1 MSLAASH
8 PPSGIAERIARARL
22 TPAQQR
28 MAQYVLAHPFRV
40 ATMTID
46 EFAAATGVSVASA
59 NRLARA
65 LDLPGYPQFRSML
78 ARGFEAALAPVAK
91 LRTGLAHTGKGE
103 GGAAQI
109 FAASLQEDIDN
120 AQRSLQALDGA
131 ACARAVADI
140 LAAERVYVIG
150 FGSSGFLA
158 GLLQRGLCMHVRA
171 VASLAG
177 PGGVSQAAR
186 QLACM
191 TARDLVIAIAFP
203 RYLND
208 TVQLAARAQAAGVP
222 VLALTDAP
230 TSPLAATASVALY
243 AHAERQILPS
253 SDTAALSLI
262 EALSAAVAVR
272 AQNSVAAAAAAT
284 QSVMPWLLHHSG
296 PESAPRHAQ
305 PHAHLNVHQNAHQ
318 NAQATPPKR
327 GRR

>member
-1 MSLAASH
+1 MSAAAS
-8 PPSGIAERIARARL
+8 PAPVSIIDRIAQARL
-22 TPAQQR
+22 TRAQQR

-59 NRLARA
+59 NRFARTLA
-65 LDLPGYPQFRSML
+65 LPGYPQFRGEL
-78 ARGFEAALAPVAK
+78 ARGFEAALAPVEK
-91 LRTGLAHTGKGE
+91 LRTGLAQSDKG
-103 GGAAQI
+103 GGSAAQI
-109 FAASLQEDIDN
+109 FAATLQEDIHN
-120 AQRSLQALDGA
+120 AQRSLQALDA
-131 ACARAVADI
+131 RACERAVAGI
-140 LAAERVYVIG
+140 LAAERVYIIG

-158 GLLQRGLCMHVRA
+158 GLLQRGLCMHVR
-171 VASLAG
+171 VAQSLAG

-191 TARDLVIAIAFP
+191 TARDLVIAIALP

-208 TVQLAARAQAAGVP
+208 TVTLAASAKAAGVP

-230 TSPLAATASVALY
+230 TSPLVPTAQVALY

-262 EALSAAVAVR
+262 EALCAAVAVR

-284 QSVMPWLLHHSG
+284 QSVMPWLLHKSVH
-296 PESAPRHAQ
+296 R
-305 PHAHLNVHQNAHQ
+305 NVHKSVYDNAS
-318 NAQATPPKR
+318 ATTRKR
-327 GRR
+327 GQK

>member
-1 MSLAASH
+1 MSPATSH
-8 PPSGIAERIARARL
+8 FPSTIADRIAQTQARL
-22 TPAQQR
+22 TRAQHR

-59 NRLARA
+59 NRFAHTLE
-65 LDLPGYPQFRSML
+65 LPGYPQFRGEL
-78 ARGFEAALAPVAK
+78 ARGFEAALAPVEK
-91 LRTGLAHTGKGE
+91 LRTGLAHAGGSGGKGRSS
-103 GGAAQI
+103 AAQI
-109 FAASLQEDIDN
+109 FAATLQEDIHN
-120 AQRSLQALDGA
+120 AQRSLQALDGQ
-131 ACARAVADI
+131 ACERAVAGI
-140 LAAERVYVIG
+140 LAAGRVAIIG

-158 GLLQRGLCMHVRA
+158 GLLQRNLCMHVRA
-171 VASLAG
+171 AESLAG

-191 TARDLVIAIAFP
+191 TGKDLVIAIAFP

-208 TVQLAARAQAAGVP
+208 TVRLAASARAAGVP

-230 TSPLAATASVALY
+230 TSPLVPTAKVTLY

-262 EALSAAVAVR
+262 EALCAAVAVR

-284 QSVMPWLLHHSG
+284 QSVMPWLLHKSV
-296 PESAPRHAQ
+296 PKNVAKSVYDNASATIR
-305 PHAHLNVHQNAHQ
+305 
-318 NAQATPPKR
+318 KR
-327 GRR
+327 GQK